1 MSMQKIRAGIQLV
14 SFILIPELFISIF
27 GAIGEVYRAVI
38 NGNFLLSA
46 QWPNLLLIAVVIL
59 ASAIWGRFFCGFM
72 CSFGAMQDLIY
83 LAGKH
88 LPFKPPIPEN
98 AHRFLKYLKYAVLIF
113 IVLGVWTFALPGDMI
128 WSPWTVFGMYTS
140 PWKGLPAQA
149 AFLSLGGGLLL
160 VIIAGSLFIERF
172 FCKYLCPMGAVFA
185 LFSHFRVFKIR
196 KPAGEC
202 DSCRACTGKCSMSI
216 PIYKDDKVNSGE
228 CINCMK
234 CSSACPRQ
242 NVSLAPAPLVTGLVT
257 AAAVAGASIVG
268 TIPVTVFAGNTVNP
282 SSETSSAVS
291 SSTEAGADTLKD
303 GTFTGSGSGY
313 RGETS
318 VSVKVESGKIT
329 DITVVSY
336 SDDKKYF
343 QKAESKVIAEI
354 LETQDTDVDTVGG
367 ATYSS
372 KGIISAVDKALEA
385 AGKAPSVKNETTPEN
400 SSAPPTERKNERSGQ
415 GNGERNGQGRRKK
428 Q

>member
-1 MSMQKIRAGIQLV
+1 
-14 SFILIPELFISIF
+14 
-27 GAIGEVYRAVI
+27 
-38 NGNFLLSA
+38 
-46 QWPNLLLIAVVIL
+46 
-59 ASAIWGRFFCGFM
+59 
-72 CSFGAMQDLIY
+72 
-83 LAGKH
+83 
-88 LPFKPPIPEN
+88 
-98 AHRFLKYLKYAVLIF
+98 
-113 IVLGVWTFALPGDMI
+113 
-128 WSPWTVFGMYTS
+128 
-140 PWKGLPAQA
+140 
-149 AFLSLGGGLLL
+149 
-160 VIIAGSLFIERF
+160 
-172 FCKYLCPMGAVFA
+172 
-185 LFSHFRVFKIR
+185 
-196 KPAGEC
+196 
-202 DSCRACTGKCSMSI
+202 MSI

-303 GTFTGSGSGY
+303 GTYTGSGSGY

-385 AGKAPSVKNETTPEN
+385 AGKAPSVKNETPPEN
-400 SSAPPTERKNERSGQ
+400 SSAPPTERKHERSGQ